1 GGMEGRNVRVCQF
14 GTRGSRVDEEGQGK
28 PGTCCP
34 RCVVPVV
41 RECGGR
47 HQGQECELPRSHN
60 DLAFSCELPWG
71 YPLVMWDPP
80 CAHPCPEPCHPG
92 SCPPC
97 KNPLR
102 KRCYCGI
109 MTHAIECGQW
119 GAATEAER
127 VKMVSCTGP
136 CHKKLPFCSHM
147 CVEMC
152 HPGPCPKP
160 TQCRK
165 KVTVR
170 CACLRL
176 KKEWL
181 CSHVQTGTAKAAANG
196 ASNPTTGPL
205 FYAAPPLPSLPVCL
219 TFHRSPCA
227 VTVRCACLRLKKEWL
242 CSQVQSATAKAAA
255 NGASNPSSSIDCST
269 NASSSGGGG
278 GGGRLRESM
287 YKGGTAS
294 SSRSSRG
301 LGGFDL
307 KQMLL

>member
-1 GGMEGRNVRVCQF
+1 
-14 GTRGSRVDEEGQGK
+14 
-28 PGTCCP
+28 
-34 RCVVPVV
+34 
-41 RECGGR
+41 
-47 HQGQECELPRSHN
+47 
-60 DLAFSCELPWG
+60 
-71 YPLVMWDPP
+71 
-80 CAHPCPEPCHPG
+80 
-92 SCPPC
+92 
-97 KNPLR
+97 
-102 KRCYCGI
+102 
-109 MTHAIECGQW
+109 
-119 GAATEAER
+119 
-127 VKMVSCTGP
+127 
-136 CHKKLPFCSHM
+136 KLPFCSHM

-165 KVTVR
+165 K
-170 CACLRL
+170 
-176 KKEWL
+176 
-181 CSHVQTGTAKAAANG
+181 
-196 ASNPTTGPL
+196 
-205 FYAAPPLPSLPVCL
+205 
-219 TFHRSPCA
+219 

-287 YKGGTAS
+287 VGYKGGTAS